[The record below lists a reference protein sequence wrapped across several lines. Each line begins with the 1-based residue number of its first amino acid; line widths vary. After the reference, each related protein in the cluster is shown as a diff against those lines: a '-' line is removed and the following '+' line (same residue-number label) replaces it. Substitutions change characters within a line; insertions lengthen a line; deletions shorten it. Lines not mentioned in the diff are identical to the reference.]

1 MASSSKPSTSN
12 PASSNPGRFELGT
25 FSIAG
30 GPPFAGL
37 VLNQKVI
44 AISALKPLSQQLH
57 VSLTGTDSILA
68 LLENW
73 DANFAA
79 LQKIVDHIASSKS
92 AAELLQLFV
101 AVDQLQIHPPVN
113 LPRQIF
119 CSGANYKKHVVQ
131 IITHTREGCPPELL
145 NDKAGLQA
153 WAENLM
159 DERIAH
165 GVPYMFI
172 KAPSA
177 VTGALDPVVLPA
189 YTQQTDWE
197 LELAVVI
204 GRAARNVKR
213 EDALQYVAGYT
224 IGNDISARDHIWRRD
239 DMKAMGTDWVPGK
252 NAPTFLPLGPYLV
265 PAAFAGNVKNLQIT
279 LKLNGEIMQN
289 ESTADM
295 IFDVARQIE
304 YLSGMVQLWPGDVIC
319 TGSPAGNAVHHGN
332 RFLRDGDVMESSI
345 TGLGIQ
351 RNRCIDTRS

>member
-1 MASSSKPSTSN
+1 MVASNSHSK
-12 PASSNPGRFELGT
+12 FELGT
-25 FSIAG
+25 FSAAG

-44 AISALKPLSQQLH
+44 ALHALKPLCLQLQIA
-57 VSLTGTDSILA
+57 LTGTESILA

-73 DANFAA
+73 DANFAT
-79 LQKIVDHIASSKS
+79 LQKVADHLSSS
-92 AAELLQLFV
+92 TTNEPLAQLFV
-101 AVDQLQIHPPVN
+101 AVEQLQIHPPVN

-131 IITHTREGCPPELL
+131 IIINTHEGCPPELL
-145 NDKAGLQA
+145 NDKPGLQA

-159 DERIAH
+159 DERAAH

-177 VTGALDPVVLPA
+177 VTGALDPVVLPVHA
-189 YTQQTDWE
+189 KQTDWE

-204 GRAARNVKR
+204 GRPARNVKSA
-213 EDALQYVAGYT
+213 DALDYVAGYT
-224 IGNDISARDHIWRRD
+224 IANDVSARDHIWRRD
-239 DMKAMGTDWVPGK
+239 DMKARGTDWVPGK

-265 PAAFAGNVKNLQIT
+265 PAAFAGNPKDLQIT

-304 YLSGMVQLWPGDVIC
+304 YLSSLVQLWPGDVIC
-319 TGSPAGNAVHHGN
+319 TGSPPGNAVHHGN

-345 TGLGIQ
+345 TGLGTQ
-351 RNRCIDTRS
+351 RNRCTDPRS